1 MNNSIYYWGSP
12 DTTISFCEK
21 KYDQLFWVA
30 EYYNTYSA
38 STYIIFGLFFLLTK
52 IKHVGVS
59 MITLGVCTMVMHST
73 LRYYG
78 QWMDECSML
87 IITYSAIKLIDNNYS
102 NYGYIKLIILYLMI
116 KDYFI
121 LFFLM
126 FFCMQLYI
134 VYLTYQKKI
143 SRNQHIFIILYIIC
157 FSLGILCW
165 FIDQFLCEYIG
176 NMQFHAAW
184 HFLSAFGMFYG
195 FLGFLV

>member
-157 FSLGILCW
+157 FSLGIL
-165 FIDQFLCEYIG
+165 L
-176 NMQFHAAW
+176 
-184 HFLSAFGMFYG
+184 
-195 FLGFLV
+195 LVH